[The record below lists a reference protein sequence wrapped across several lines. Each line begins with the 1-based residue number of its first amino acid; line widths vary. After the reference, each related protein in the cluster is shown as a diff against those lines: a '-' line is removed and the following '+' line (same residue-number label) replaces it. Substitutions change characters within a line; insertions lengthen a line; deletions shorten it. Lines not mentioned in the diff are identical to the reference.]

1 MIAYCVSV
9 VIVVIIK
16 TEIPTEQRQAP
27 DSTISLTALHGISFQ
42 NSTVAFVGY
51 IGPLFVVI
59 VDFHSLGTFYKNNVG
74 RQLLP
79 VINHGLI

>member
-9 VIVVIIK
+9 VIVVK
-16 TEIPTEQRQAP
+16 TEIPKEQRQGP

-51 IGPLFVVI
+51 IGLLFVVI